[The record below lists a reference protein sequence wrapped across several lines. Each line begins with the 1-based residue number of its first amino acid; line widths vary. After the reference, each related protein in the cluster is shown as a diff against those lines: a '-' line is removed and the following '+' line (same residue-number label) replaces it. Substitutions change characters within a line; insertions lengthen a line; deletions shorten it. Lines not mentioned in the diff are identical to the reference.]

1 MEIIGLPYSNEIVL
15 NFSLN
20 KCKNKHDYSIEF
32 SLDNHF
38 KEFERIKCKSENSFI
53 EFSESF
59 PCKYYFYKIQNVTIS
74 VTKWEGVR
82 SKKFKFGNERCPL
95 TLSTIVNSKNSEF
108 KTKLDENNSEIIIIK
123 VTKSQ
128 EINKYIFCD
137 FIREGISFDGY
148 ISIDFSDK
156 KYHLDI
162 DMENNQYMKAIEG
175 FRETLYDFVKYFDVF
190 GYGAKLK
197 NNNNNN
203 PYFNLSLNEDPSL
216 KGLTNIKKA
225 YIKCLEKIDF
235 SFNKNILSSLI
246 QYIEKIIFQKYNLI
260 KYNIFF
266 LLINKAP
273 DDYQKCIDAFIKT
286 SYLPLSIII
295 IGIGD
300 NENEFNKIIQLFKNK
315 KQSSNGMEKQRN
327 NIFFI
332 SMKECNYQKDTL
344 KNICLKDIPMQ
355 VVEYYKLANTTPEQ
369 IRNGNLENIKESLK
383 ILDLENSLYQ
393 NYDNKYSVPP
403 LPGEEAKEEIINSI
417 YLIENNYNNTNI
429 NNNENIKN
437 ISNIEEFCYNK
448 NNKFNQNTKKFQN
461 TPQGNEDNKKKNINK
476 INPYCKIIKHSVN
489 TLVKEKKI
497 DSNEEDE
504 KKLRN
509 KTPLDN
515 EISINYKNK
524 ENPYINKNNNNNSK
538 LNKNKIKNSFNEN
551 KKENTKSSYYNTP
564 GNIQPVKYSI
574 DNKNNNST
582 YNKIFLPEPSKMEN
596 NENNKL
602 NTPHYNKQN
611 NENLYYNTPGEEQ
624 ELKTIINNKE
634 SYNNN
639 LLNYEYKRNQLGS
652 YNPISKESTLNS
664 INQADKNSTILYA
677 LNNGQNSQVGF
688 TSSTNSQ
695 FNNNSKYGNNFKNY
709 SIDD

>member
-1 MEIIGLPYSNEIVL
+1 MEKIEYPYSNEIVL

-32 SLDNHF
+32 SLDNYF

-59 PCKYYFYKIQNVTIS
+59 PCKYYFYKIQKATIS
-74 VTKWEGVR
+74 VTRWEGVR
-82 SKKFKFGNERCPL
+82 SKKFKFGNEKCHL

-108 KTKLDENNSEIIIIK
+108 KTELDGNNSEIIIIK

-128 EINKYIFCD
+128 EINNYIFCD

-156 KYHLDI
+156 KYHDI

-175 FRETLYDFVKYFDVF
+175 FRETLFDFVKYFDVF
-190 GYGAKLK
+190 GFGAKLK
-197 NNNNNN
+197 INNNNN

-235 SFNKNILSSLI
+235 SSNKNILSSLI

-344 KNICLKDIPMQ
+344 KNICLKDIPKQ
-355 VVEYYKLANTTPEQ
+355 IVEYYKLANTTPEQ
-369 IRNGNLENIKESLK
+369 IGNGNLENIKESLK

-403 LPGEEAKEEIINSI
+403 LPGEEDNEEIINFME
-417 YLIENNYNNTNI
+417 LIENNYNNFNI
-429 NNNENIKN
+429 QNNENIKN
-437 ISNIEEFCYNK
+437 ISNIEEFSCNK

-476 INPYCKIIKHSVN
+476 INPYLTIKKHSIN
-489 TLVKEKKI
+489 NHIKEKKI
-497 DSNEEDE
+497 DFNEENE

-515 EISINYKNK
+515 EININYKNK
-524 ENPYINKNNNNNSK
+524 ENPYINKNNDNNNE
-538 LNKNKIKNSFNEN
+538 LNKNEIKNSFNKN
-551 KKENTKSSYYNTP
+551 KKENTKLSYYNTP
-564 GNIQPVKYSI
+564 GNIQPIKDNI
-574 DNKNNNST
+574 DNENNNSD
-582 YNKIFLPEPSKMEN
+582 YNKAISPSEPDKREN

-602 NTPHYNKQN
+602 NTLHCNKQN
-611 NENLYYNTPGEEQ
+611 KEDFYYNTPGQEQ
-624 ELKTIINNKE
+624 ELKIANNNKE
-634 SYNNN
+634 SYN
-639 LLNYEYKRNQLGS
+639 LLNCQYKKNQQGS

-677 LNNGQNSQVGF
+677 LNKGQDSQDGF
-688 TSSTNSQ
+688 TSSINSQ
-695 FNNNSKYGNNFKNY
+695 FNNNSQYKNNYKNY